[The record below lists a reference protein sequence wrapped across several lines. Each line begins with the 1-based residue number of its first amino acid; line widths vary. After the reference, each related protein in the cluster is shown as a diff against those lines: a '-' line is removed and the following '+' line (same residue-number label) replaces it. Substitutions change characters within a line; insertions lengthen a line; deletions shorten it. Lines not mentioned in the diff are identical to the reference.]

1 MKKRKQAGT
10 DVRGGRRN
18 RKLRRYKRSILMI
31 CAVLVCLTGALAV
44 SSVRLQAKNAQYKA
58 QEAELEEQIREE
70 KERAGEIDEFEEY
83 VKTDDYIKEM
93 AEDKLNLVDPNEI
106 VFKPSE

>member
-1 MKKRKQAGT
+1 
-10 DVRGGRRN
+10 
-18 RKLRRYKRSILMI
+18 MI

>member
-10 DVRGGRRN
+10 DVRGDRRN

>member
-1 MKKRKQAGT
+1 
-10 DVRGGRRN
+10 
-18 RKLRRYKRSILMI
+18 MI

-70 KERAGEIDEFEEY
+70 KERAGEIDEFEVY

>member
-1 MKKRKQAGT
+1 
-10 DVRGGRRN
+10 
-18 RKLRRYKRSILMI
+18 MI

-58 QEAELEEQIREE
+58 QEAELEEQIRDE